1 MSVENVA
8 IFLLVIA
15 VFVPWL
21 WSELRSARRSR
32 EVFRP
37 DPVARKHRAIVR
49 RGFKSR
55 MGVNS

>member
-1 MSVENVA
+1 MSWQVGLIGVLLVA
-8 IFLLVIA
+8 IFLPLLIA
-15 VFVPWL
+15 EV
-21 WSELRSARRSR
+21 RSARRSR
-32 EVFRP
+32 QVFRP

>member
-1 MSVENVA
+1 MSWQIGMIGVLLVA
-8 IFLLVIA
+8 IFLPLVVA
-15 VFVPWL
+15 
-21 WSELRSARRSR
+21 EMRNARRSR
-32 EVFRP
+32 QVFRP